1 MQKLVEPMEMAVEQ
15 WQAVEEHLLEQQK
28 NQQACVTHSS
38 LIGPI
43 LVGHVDDDKTVMM
56 MMMMM
61 MFLLHRQLF
70 AVSEN
75 AEAPVVDCLLCG
87 SASHPAQSHSNGY
100 FAADCSTSAR
110 LHCYTAPSPITL
122 LAPWLT

>member
-1 MQKLVEPMEMAVEQ
+1 MMMMIMMMMLAV
-15 WQAVEEHLLEQQK
+15 V
-28 NQQACVTHSS
+28 VRR
-38 LIGPI
+38 
-43 LVGHVDDDKTVMM
+43 MM
-56 MMMMM
+56 MMMNNDDDDDV
-61 MFLLHRQLF
+61 LLHRQLF